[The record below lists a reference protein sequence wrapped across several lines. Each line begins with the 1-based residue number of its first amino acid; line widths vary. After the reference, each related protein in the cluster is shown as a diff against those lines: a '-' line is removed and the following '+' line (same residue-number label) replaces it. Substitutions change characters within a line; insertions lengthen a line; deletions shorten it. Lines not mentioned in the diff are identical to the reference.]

1 MTIGTADDIRG
12 SEFLPLAIPSCEQ
25 SGPPLARRPCPVSL
39 QLSYP
44 DARVGHDDCM
54 TVNMTMSL
62 PDDVAAFV
70 KAKGNASAYTAR
82 ILRRQMLSEEM
93 EKSAR
98 LRNEAGIV
106 ATAAEPAESEDATL
120 ERWARVAGR

>member
-1 MTIGTADDIRG
+1 
-12 SEFLPLAIPSCEQ
+12 
-25 SGPPLARRPCPVSL
+25 
-39 QLSYP
+39 
-44 DARVGHDDCM
+44 M

-62 PDDVAAFV
+62 PDDVAAYV

-82 ILRRQMLSEEM
+82 ILRRQMLAEEM

-98 LRNEAGIV
+98 MRAEAGIV
-106 ATAAEPAESEDATL
+106 TTAAEPAETEEATF